1 MVESELFR
9 EFVPGLLVKFKLSP
23 MYALVS
29 SVLATCW
36 GAYIRCNTLSRCGYR
51 RCLNRHCS
59 LLDAHRREDPDL
71 PSRAEVIR
79 RLCAKAL
86 TSSKPAKPR
95 CKGRKQ
101 RGK

>member
-36 GAYIRCNTLSRCGYR
+36 GGLY
-51 RCLNRHCS
+51 
-59 LLDAHRREDPDL
+59 
-71 PSRAEVIR
+71 
-79 RLCAKAL
+79 
-86 TSSKPAKPR
+86 
-95 CKGRKQ
+95 
-101 RGK
+101 